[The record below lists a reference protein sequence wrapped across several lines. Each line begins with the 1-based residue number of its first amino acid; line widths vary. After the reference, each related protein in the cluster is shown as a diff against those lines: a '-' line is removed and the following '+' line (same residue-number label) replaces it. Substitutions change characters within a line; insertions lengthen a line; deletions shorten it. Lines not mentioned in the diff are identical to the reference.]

1 MTLQHL
7 IGRLASVQPFDFAK
21 SLAFIGA
28 FPPARGEQTQ
38 DDLTLTK
45 GVMIAGQP
53 VVFRLKG
60 AGSTLN
66 YEAWSPEPIT
76 RAVLEDRL
84 RFFLSLDDDLEP
96 FYAVARN
103 DAAFKPILTALYG
116 LHQVKFLT
124 PFENAVWAVLT
135 QRTPM
140 PVARKM
146 KSALIA
152 AKGATLTIDAVDY
165 PVFPQ
170 VDQLAS
176 LSEVELQE
184 IIGHKPKAAY
194 LANLIAAFARTDER
208 WLREAP
214 TLEVEAWLRGIKGI
228 GPWSAMFVLIRG
240 LGRMDAALDAGEEL
254 MHAVGAAYGDGRP
267 ATARAVAAHAK
278 PYGALQGY
286 WSYYLRAFGA
296 VTGQAP
302 AMRSS

>member
-1 MTLQHL
+1 MALQHL
-7 IGRLASVQPFDFAK
+7 SGQLAAVQPFDFAK

-28 FPPARGEQTQ
+28 FPPVRGEQTQ
-38 DDLTLTK
+38 GDLTLTK
-45 GVMIAGQP
+45 GVMVGGQP
-53 VVFRLKG
+53 VVFRLT
-60 AGSTLN
+60 GSGSSLS
-66 YEAWSPEPIT
+66 YEAWSPSPI
-76 RAVLEDRL
+76 AQAALEDRL

-96 FYAVARN
+96 FYAVGRR
-103 DAAFKPILTALYG
+103 DPAFAPIREALHG

-124 PFENAVWAVLT
+124 PFENVIWAVLT

-140 PVARKM
+140 PMARKM
-146 KSALIA
+146 KAALVA
-152 AKGATLTIDAVDY
+152 AKGAMLTIDGVDY

-170 VDQLAS
+170 ADQLAG
-176 LSEVELQE
+176 LSEVEIQE

-194 LANLIAAFARTDER
+194 LANVIAAFARTDER
-208 WLREAP
+208 WMREAP

-254 MHAVGAAYGDGRP
+254 MHAVGAAYGEGRP
-267 ATARAVAAHAK
+267 ATAREVAARAK

-302 AMRSS
+302 AMRSA

>member
-7 IGRLASVQPFDFAK
+7 KGHLTPVEPFDFAK

-28 FPPARGEQTQ
+28 FPPVRGEQTQ
-38 DDLTLTK
+38 GDLTLTK

-53 VVFRLKG
+53 VVFRLTD
-60 AGSTLN
+60 AGMLLN
-66 YEAWSPEPIT
+66 YEAWSPSPI
-76 RAVLEDRL
+76 AQAALEDRL
-84 RFFLSLDDDLEP
+84 RFFFSLNDDLEP
-96 FYAVARN
+96 FYAVGRR
-103 DAAFKPILTALYG
+103 DPAFAPILEALHG

-124 PFENAVWAVLT
+124 PFENVVWAVLT

-140 PVARKM
+140 AMARKM
-146 KSALIA
+146 KAALVA
-152 AKGATLTIDAVDY
+152 ARGAMLTIDGVNY

-170 VDQLAS
+170 ADQLAG

-184 IIGHKPKAAY
+184 IIGHKSKAAY
-194 LANLIAAFARTDER
+194 LANVIAAFARTDER
-208 WLREAP
+208 WMREAP

-254 MHAVGAAYGDGRP
+254 MQAVGAAYGDGRP
-267 ATARAVAAHAK
+267 ATAREVAARAK

-286 WSYYLRAFGA
+286 WSYYLRALGA

-302 AMRSS
+302 AMRSA